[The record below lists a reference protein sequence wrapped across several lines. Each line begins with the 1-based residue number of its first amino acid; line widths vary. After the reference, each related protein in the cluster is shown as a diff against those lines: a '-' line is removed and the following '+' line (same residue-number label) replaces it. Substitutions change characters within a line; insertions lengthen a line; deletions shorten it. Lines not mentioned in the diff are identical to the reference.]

1 MPVFPKQAG
10 SVGTWGTELRDFFSP
25 FFNLDT
31 GETAWKVG
39 STSDLGF
46 KFSGN
51 PKCGL
56 CRPTPDNLG
65 LVAADRIRFFA
76 PDEVNSFVD
85 ITRNVGVFAGGEIL
99 FGAGGGN
106 ATEVGVG
113 RLGTNILGLMTAG
126 LERARIDASGRVGI
140 GAQAPTAT
148 LHVRGSGPTFLL
160 EHTGGPDLELHTN
173 DGNGLAGLRTSP
185 QSSALSIQDSGDVV
199 FCRSSGKVGIGT
211 AVPGAK
217 LHVENAAADYFQYG
231 TNNPRMYLLAPSGL
245 NGFRIDADTTPFE
258 MRKLGDLTRQV
269 SFNGGDLSMTFAPTD
284 ATAVATLRESQA
296 IFLNGKYW
304 DGAASQTAFQA
315 RLYAKTISTAAPRG
329 GLSLGTTGGG
339 ADLLFLR
346 DDGNVG
352 LRTMDQFGG
361 GTGVIG
367 LANASVVPGAN
378 PSAGGVLYAD
388 AGALK
393 YRGSSGTVTTLGPA
407 EPHCDTCG
415 RDFVLEYESEVYGY
429 LALCVWCLVDAVGLE
444 TGRGLVGRRTEPRY
458 DRPRGFVFAP
468 AA

>member
-25 FFNLDT
+25 FFDLDM

-46 KFSGN
+46 KFAGN

-106 ATEVGVG
+106 TPDVGVG

-140 GAQAPTAT
+140 GTAAP
-148 LHVRGSGPTFLL
+148 
-160 EHTGGPDLELHTN
+160 
-173 DGNGLAGLRTSP
+173 
-185 QSSALSIQDSGDVV
+185 
-199 FCRSSGKVGIGT
+199 GT
-211 AVPGAK
+211 K
-217 LHVENAAADYFQYG
+217 LHVENAAADYFQFG

-284 ATAVATLRESQA
+284 ATAVATLRDSQA
-296 IFLNGKYW
+296 LFFNGKYW
-304 DGAASQTAFQA
+304 DGAASQSAFQA
-315 RLYAKTISTAAPRG
+315 RLYAKTITTAAPRG

-352 LRTMDQFGG
+352 LRTVDQFGG

-367 LANASVVPGAN
+367 LANASVVPGTN
-378 PSAGGVLYAD
+378 PSGGGVLYAD
-388 AGALK
+388 TGALK

-415 RDFVLEYESEVYGY
+415 RDFVLEYESEIYGY